1 MKSEAEIRTM
11 LTMLTK
17 RLKSQISMVEDVG
30 IGTTTIHVNKTKGEI
45 KSLKWVL
52 NELKK

>member
-17 RLKSQISMVEDVG
+17 KHKDELAMHVDIG

-52 NELKK
+52 NELK